1 MILLPSPPHHCQPQ
15 HPLLVLLIEQCSILT
30 SNTSVSMSNPA
41 MQIFG
46 LVMSSI
52 TIPFCHLLP
61 HLTKFQKHQVKTT
74 SKFPLTPLGVLAPG
88 SAHARPSARPPFDM
102 SAKKLRR
109 TCLQSHLQTSPPT
122 PQKSYRKFQNPSIV
136 LGVGG
141 VPDFF

>member
-74 SKFPLTPLGVLAPG
+74 SKFPLTPMGVLAPG

-102 SAKKLRR
+102 REKNYGAHVCRVTFKHPHQPLRSHIGSFR
-109 TCLQSHLQTSPPT
+109 TLA
-122 PQKSYRKFQNPSIV
+122 
-136 LGVGG
+136 
-141 VPDFF
+141 

>member
-1 MILLPSPPHHCQPQ
+1 MILLTSPPHHCQPQ
-15 HPLLVLLIEQCSILT
+15 HPLLVLLNGQCSILT

-74 SKFPLTPLGVLAPG
+74 SKFPLTPMGVLAPG
-88 SAHARPSARPPFDM
+88 SAHARPSARPPFDL
-102 SAKKLRR
+102 SEKNYGARVCRVTFKHPHQPLRSHIGSFR
-109 TCLQSHLQTSPPT
+109 TLA
-122 PQKSYRKFQNPSIV
+122 
-136 LGVGG
+136 
-141 VPDFF
+141 